1 MKKLEQEEIKARLEK
16 YLNLYGNKYPGMI
29 ESYIRRL
36 INEVPIS
43 DVMRQVYHALDL
55 YDLNENPF
63 IAFADLVENKFGLEH
78 NICEVGCGCYP
89 ALADVIS
96 KRQEKGTITGYD
108 PYLVL
113 TELGKIKLYKKNFEN
128 LENYDL
134 IIGMAPCNATI
145 PMIQDSLLYDKNMII
160 SPCDCA
166 HFPEWYDPGFDY
178 INEWYNYVY
187 NIMKY
192 NSKTGKIEVDYLDA
206 KTNYE
211 FPIYT
216 YKK

>member
-1 MKKLEQEEIKARLEK
+1 MKKLTQEEIKVRLEN
-16 YLNLYGNKYPGMI
+16 YLSLYGNKYPGMI
-29 ESYIRRL
+29 ETYIRRL

-43 DVMRQVYHALDL
+43 DVMRQVYYALDL
-55 YDLNENPF
+55 FEKEENPF
-63 IAFADLVENKFGLEH
+63 IAFADLVENKFDLET

-89 ALADVIS
+89 ALSDVIS
-96 KRQEKGTITGYD
+96 KRQNKGTITAYD
-108 PYLVL
+108 PYLV
-113 TELGKIKLYKKNFEN
+113 TTNLGKIKLYNKAFEN
-128 LENYDL
+128 ISDYDL

-145 PMIQDSLLYDKNMII
+145 PMIQEGLLYDKNMIV

-178 INEWYNYVY
+178 ITEWYNYIY
-187 NIMKY
+187 DIMKY
-192 NSKTGKIEVDYLDA
+192 NCKSGKIEVDYL
-206 KTNYE
+206 KPETNYE